1 MSKKVI
7 IPSPLITRMSRD
19 YRAGHEEGFAEG
31 VIFEKATYDLALE
44 KSKDKILEKIKS
56 QLWIEI
62 ERDKD
67 GVATENALQEMIAKL
82 PIVVVTQ
89 FNEHGIDQFF
99 DVITRGTT
107 DCMQFI
113 AANPKVT
120 HYLELPKLNK
130 QTT

>member
-1 MSKKVI
+1 MSKVI

-19 YRAGHEEGFAEG
+19 YRTGHEEEFAEG
-31 VIFEKATYDLALE
+31 VISGKATYDLALE
-44 KSKDKILEKIKS
+44 KSKYKILEKIKS

-99 DVITRGTT
+99 DVITRNET

-130 QTT
+130 KTT

>member
-1 MSKKVI
+1 MSKKAI

-31 VIFEKATYDLALE
+31 VIFGKATYDLALG
-44 KSKDKILEKIKS
+44 KSKDKILERIKS
-56 QLWIEI
+56 HLWIEI

-67 GVATENALQEMIAKL
+67 GVATENALKAMRDKL

-99 DVITRGTT
+99 DVITREAT

-130 QTT
+130 

>member
-31 VIFEKATYDLALE
+31 VIFGKATYDLALE

-56 QLWIEI
+56 QLWIKI
-62 ERDKD
+62 ERKD
-67 GVATENALQEMIAKL
+67 GVATENALKEMIAKL

-99 DVITRGTT
+99 NVITRDAT

-113 AANPKVT
+113 AANPRVT
-120 HYLELPKLNK
+120 HYLPIPKLNK
-130 QTT
+130 

>member
-1 MSKKVI
+1 MSKII

-31 VIFEKATYDLALE
+31 VVFGKATYELALE

-67 GVATENALQEMIAKL
+67 GAATKNALKEMIAKL

-99 DVITRGTT
+99 DVITREAT

-130 QTT
+130 ES

>member
-1 MSKKVI
+1 MSNKII

-19 YRAGHEEGFAEG
+19 YRAGHDDGFAEG
-31 VIFEKATYDLALE
+31 VVFGKATYELALE

-67 GVATENALQEMIAKL
+67 GVATEKALKEMTNKL

-99 DVITRGTT
+99 DVITRNAT

-113 AANPKVT
+113 AANPNVT

-130 QTT
+130 ES